1 MRVSGS
7 EFLEGGLDIDE
18 VTEFCKMA
26 QSRVDMINVSAGAPW
41 TTRMAIP
48 VFEERGIN
56 APMAQQVRQAVQI
69 PVTSVGGYTDLT

>member
-1 MRVSGS
+1 
-7 EFLEGGLDIDE
+7 
-18 VTEFCKMA
+18 MA

-69 PVTSVGGYTDLT
+69 PVTSVGGYTDRS